1 MRLGDELVWGH
12 AVGDWTSMC
21 KCLRDQGIGTPVSGQ
36 LTLGLISDGLDS
48 LLKTEIMYL
57 VKGRRKTEKKHSS
70 VPDRTQCHRD
80 RGRQPFPQTVN
91 NL

>member
-1 MRLGDELVWGH
+1 MRLGDELVWVMLWGTGH
-12 AVGDWTSMC
+12 LCANVRGVRE
-21 KCLRDQGIGTPVSGQ
+21 LELLSGH